1 MVLQGDVPQ
10 STRVNVPIKIMNEA
24 TPVFE
29 HQFYTVSISENT
41 PLHSAIITIEASSP
55 TGAKLIYS
63 ITNGDIY
70 GEFSVDFST
79 GELIVIK
86 CLNCNVLQRACQT
99 ERRTSSS
106 LLLHTYK

>member
-1 MVLQGDVPQ
+1 MLEYCWFHIFIFGAYIPGDVPQ
-10 STRVNVPIKIMNEA
+10 STRVYVPIKIMNEA

-29 HQFYTVSISENT
+29 QQFYTVTISEST

-55 TGAKLIYS
+55 TGSKLIYS

-79 GELIVIK
+79 GESYVLC
-86 CLNCNVLQRACQT
+86 CLWL
-99 ERRTSSS
+99 SW
-106 LLLHTYK
+106 

>member
-1 MVLQGDVPQ
+1 MNLFISGDIPQ
-10 STRVNVPIKIMNEA
+10 STRVHVPIKIMNEA

-29 HQFYTVSISENT
+29 QQFYTVSISENT

-79 GELIVIK
+79 GMYLI
-86 CLNCNVLQRACQT
+86 
-99 ERRTSSS
+99 
-106 LLLHTYK
+106 LLFLFDLIFLLIRL